1 MQNNNNKD
9 SIFFIHLQNIKK
21 LLNFFRVIIIT
32 FRQITIDNN
41 FVNFADS
48 RIYDNFIVHRH

>member
-41 FVNFADS
+41 FVNVAD
-48 RIYDNFIVHRH
+48 ITINDQFIINIH